1 MIASPPWVK
10 TQELTN
16 DFIKRPD
23 GDGGG
28 VGILVAGTCIA
39 FVFSFAVAFSFIL
52 SRTKRHVDI
61 VVELPA
67 KSSCIVK
74 DSAAFR

>member
-1 MIASPPWVK
+1 MIASPPWVN

-23 GDGGG
+23 GDGGV
-28 VGILVAGTCIA
+28 VGILVPGTCFA
-39 FVFSFAVAFSFIL
+39 FAFSFAIALSFIL
-52 SRTKRHVDI
+52 SRTKRHIDI

-74 DSAAFR
+74 DSAAFL

>member
-1 MIASPPWVK
+1 MIASPPWVN

-23 GDGGG
+23 GEGGV
-28 VGILVAGTCIA
+28 VGILVAGTCFA
-39 FVFSFAVAFSFIL
+39 FAFSFAVVLSFTL
-52 SRTKRHVDI
+52 SWTKRHADI

-67 KSSCIVK
+67 KSCTVK
-74 DSAAFR
+74 DSAAFL